1 MDFQK
6 ELKQK
11 IAETEKAICRYLP
24 EEEGKQKI
32 VIEAMNYSVLAG
44 GKRLR
49 PLLISE
55 AYRALGGCNKDV
67 AEPFMAAMEMIH
79 TYSLVH
85 DDLPAMDND
94 EYRRGK
100 KTTHAQY
107 GEAIG
112 ILAGDGLLNYAFET
126 AVKAFESEEEPQK
139 IARALKLL
147 AQKPGI
153 HGMLGGQ
160 VVDVESCDK
169 PVTEELLSY
178 IHTLKTGALIEGSL
192 MIGAALAG
200 ADELTLEKMER
211 IGRSVGLA
219 FQIQD
224 DILDVTS
231 TTEILGKPVNSD
243 EKNHKTTYVTLKGLE
258 KARQEVAAYSE
269 EAVGLLQSI
278 AGDTEFLEQLFLW
291 LIRRE
296 K

>member
-139 IARALKLL
+139 ITRALKLL